1 MGNDRS
7 DYRVNAKAC
16 FRWAYRTKESN
27 HVISQSRLSQELE
40 EYITEVTLHIN
51 NSKSALTKQPGNQ
64 PNTTLFSDYFF

>member
-1 MGNDRS
+1 M
-7 DYRVNAKAC
+7 
-16 FRWAYRTKESN
+16 
-27 HVISQSRLSQELE
+27 E